1 MRLNLI
7 VLYVD
12 NVDESA
18 RFYATLGLY
27 FVAEQHGEGPV
38 HHAAQLPS
46 GVVLELYP
54 RGSQPPTRTRL
65 GFTVSDVAATLRELA
80 AAGFAVDESVARDP
94 DGNAVEL
101 TSSADPVGVY
111 DALRDAAT
119 HLGAV
124 LVARGEL
131 RAMRAMQDE
140 AEAVPVDDVAAQ
152 LAMIEELARRRE
164 ELTRGEP

>member
-1 MRLNLI
+1 MTSLNLV
-7 VLYVD
+7 VLFAE
-12 NVDESA
+12 NVDESV
-18 RFYATLGLY
+18 RFYATLGLD
-27 FVAEQHGEGPV
+27 FVAEQHGGGPV
-38 HHAAQLPS
+38 HHAAVLP
-46 GVVLELYP
+46 GGPVLEIYP
-54 RGSQPPTRTRL
+54 RGSRPPTRTRL
-65 GFTVSDVAATLRELA
+65 GLTVVDVAATLRELA
-80 AAGFAVDESVARDP
+80 AAGFAVTGTVARDP

-140 AEAVPVDDVAAQ
+140 VEAVPVDDVAAQ
-152 LAMIEELARRRE
+152 LAMIEELARRRVAE
-164 ELTRGEP
+164 KD